1 MQSSILDQLWQRYE
15 FTPNPQQAAAIL
27 RVDGPLYLPAGPG
40 SGKTRVLLWR
50 TVNLIVCHGVSQDEI
65 YLSTFTE
72 KAARQLREGLRVLLG
87 AATNLTGQ
95 QYDIS
100 RMYVGTTHALC
111 QQLLKDRRF
120 YPNRQRSKPPVLIDE
135 LSQYFHVY
143 RSDNWANF
151 MAQLGLSVDEAPARL
166 NHVFASPSASRH
178 NAATSCLSLFNRLS
192 EECLDPAQM
201 QASCTDLELG
211 MTLQFY
217 ANYRASLELI
227 DKPRIVD
234 FSLLQQEALKVLEA
248 FDGSKRVFQHVIID
262 EYQDTNT
269 VQERIFFH
277 LASGHK
283 NICVV
288 GDDDQALY
296 RFRGATV
303 ENFVEF
309 PTRCWQK
316 LGMHP
321 EVIPLA
327 TNYRSRRQIVDFYTA
342 FMRGVNWQK
351 QPGEAAA
358 GAYRVLDK
366 DIQAH
371 SNDQGVAVV
380 ASRPAKPDDVA
391 SEIADLVR
399 SLIDQKRVEDP
410 NQIAFLF
417 PSLKAA
423 AVGRMKHALEAV
435 GLRVYAPRA
444 GRFIEVEESTD
455 MFGLFA
461 HIFGRPARGNY
472 GGDDYREFHD
482 WLDRALARGT
492 QLQDEDPALARYV
505 RDRQQEIALVQAD
518 YAALSATLQR
528 RGWTTKTP
536 YDVTQMETA
545 LMASAGLSERAKHN
559 LQSQGFKNVVNRRAR
574 EGNSFGLGYVLNSAT
589 SLDWSVLDLFY
600 RLCGFAHFKQMF
612 DLAENGHDEGPICNL
627 GLISQY
633 LARFTDEYASVIT
646 APLLLEPDN
655 KFSGMFFMSFLF
667 ALFRLG
673 ESEFENAEDPFPRGR
688 IPFLTVHQSKGLEFP
703 VVVLGNLRK
712 DDKGPQIVER
722 LVHPFVQREGEPLD
736 RMSEFDIMRMF
747 YVALSRAKNLLV
759 LAHYKGQG
767 QRINKVFQQMLDMRF
782 PHIDGFDVGSVPA
795 AKLTEESTPRSYSYT
810 ADYQLYQKCPRQYMI
825 FRKYGF
831 VPSRAQT
838 MMFGNLIHRTLDD
851 LHQMLIS
858 ERLQSAEQS
867 SSRSTIALNTTTPV
881 LTP

>member
-1 MQSSILDQLWQRYE
+1 MQSSILDQLWQQYG
-15 FTPNPQQAAAIL
+15 FTPNPQQAAAVL
-27 RVDGPLYLPAGPG
+27 HVDGPLYLPAGPG

-50 TVNLIVCHGVSQDEI
+50 SVNLIVCHGVSQDEI

-72 KAARQLREGLRVLLG
+72 KAARQLREGLRVFLG
-87 AATNLTGQ
+87 AATNITGQ

-135 LSQYFHVY
+135 LSQYFHLY

-151 MAQLGLSVDEAPARL
+151 MAQLGVTVEESPALL
-166 NHVFASPSASRH
+166 NQLFEIPSASRH
-178 NAATSCLSLFNRLS
+178 KAATSCLSLFNRLS
-192 EECLDPAQM
+192 EECLDPAAM
-201 QASCTDLELG
+201 YAPGTDPALQTALRFYEL
-211 MTLQFY
+211 
-217 ANYRASLELI
+217 YRASLQQL

-234 FSLLQQEALKVLEA
+234 FSLLQQEALSVLEA
-248 FDGSKRVFQHVIID
+248 FDGSRRVFKHVIID

-269 VQERIFFH
+269 VQERMFFH
-277 LASGHK
+277 LASGYK

-309 PTRCWQK
+309 PARCQQQ
-316 LGMHP
+316 LGLHP

-327 TNYRSRRQIVDFYTA
+327 TNSRSRRQIVDFYTD
-342 FMRGVNWQK
+342 FMRRVNWQK
-351 QPGEAAA
+351 QPGDPAA
-358 GAYRVLDK
+358 GAYRVIDK

-371 SNDQGVAVV
+371 SRDPGVAVV
-380 ASRPAKPDDVA
+380 VSDPAKPDDVA
-391 SEIADLVR
+391 AEIAALVR
-399 SLIDQKRVEDP
+399 ELIDQKRVEDP

-417 PSLKAA
+417 PSLKSA
-423 AVGRMKHALEAV
+423 AVSRVKQALEAV

-444 GRFIEVEESTD
+444 GRFIEVDESTD
-455 MFGLFA
+455 IFGLFA

-472 GGDDYREFHD
+472 GGDDYRDFHD
-482 WLDRALARGT
+482 WLDVAWARAT
-492 QLQDEDPALARYV
+492 QLQQEDEALTRYV
-505 RDRQQEIALVQAD
+505 RDRQQEITSLLAD
-518 YAALSATLQR
+518 YAALSATLER
-528 RGWTTKTP
+528 RHWTTKTP
-536 YDVTQMETA
+536 YDVAQMETV
-545 LMASAGLSERAKHN
+545 LLASPGLSERAKRN
-559 LQSQGFKNVVNRRAR
+559 LQSKGFKNVVNRRAR
-574 EGNSFGLGYVLNSAT
+574 EGNPFSLGYVLNSAT

-600 RLCGFAHFKQMF
+600 RLCGFTHFKQMF

-646 APLLLEPDN
+646 APLLNED
-655 KFSGMFFMSFLF
+655 KFNGMFFMSFLF

-712 DDKGPQIVER
+712 DDKGPQGVER
-722 LVHPFVQREGEPLD
+722 LVHPFLQREGEPLD

-759 LAHYKGQG
+759 LAHYKGSG
-767 QRINKVFQQMLDMRF
+767 QRIHKVFQQMLDSQF
-782 PHIDGFDVGSVPA
+782 PHIDSLDVRSLPA
-795 AKLTEESTPRSYSYT
+795 AKVAEESTPRNYSYT

-838 MMFGNLIHRTLDD
+838 MMFGNLVHRTLDD
-851 LHQMLIS
+851 LHQLLIS
-858 ERLQSAEQS
+858 ERLLSADQLN
-867 SSRSTIALNTTTPV
+867 RSPVNLNTTTPL
-881 LTP
+881 LTA